1 MLRTMRVGCGMGLL
15 IGLFTLLPLQ
25 AQEEATLVLHDGQ
38 RPSGDLIDLNASG
51 FILRTDGQERAFP
64 ASDVRVVEF
73 AGGGPPSDAQSRIE
87 AGQSFIVLRG
97 GRIIDGRLS
106 DIGGTHPLRVT
117 IETSNGSRNFTSS
130 EVAQVYLYGP
140 GRAAATTTDSA
151 PLANAISV
159 PASQPWTNSGIS
171 VRKGQRLSF
180 LTSGHIMLATS
191 ASSGVGGSPAA
202 TNPGVRYPVPDAP
215 AGALIGR
222 IDRRQPFAIGT
233 NTQAI
238 VMTHKGRL
246 YLGVNDDH
254 YEDNSGE
261 YRVSVSR

>member
-1 MLRTMRVGCGMGLL
+1 MPRTMRVGCGVGLL
-15 IGLFTLLPLQ
+15 IGLLTLLPLQ

-38 RPSGDLIDLNASG
+38 RPSGELIDLNASG
-51 FILRTDGQERAFP
+51 FILRTNGQERAFP
-64 ASDVRVVEF
+64 AADVRVVEF
-73 AGGGPPSDAQSRIE
+73 AGGGPPSEAHSRID

-117 IETSNGSRNFTSS
+117 VETSEGSRSFTSN
-130 EVAQVYLYGP
+130 EVAQVYLHGP
-140 GRAAATTTDSA
+140 GRAVATTDSA

-171 VRKGQRLSF
+171 VRKGQRLNF
-180 LTSGHIMLATS
+180 LTSGHIMLAPS

-222 IDRRQPFAIGT
+222 IDRRPPFAIGT